1 MRPRARRRRKLH
13 LPAVP
18 RDHRCVILAVD
29 PSQRSSG
36 YALLLDGKPIE
47 WGAVP
52 ATDFTRVQAVVER
65 AVRLGAR
72 TKRHVVL
79 VAEEWGRGGR
89 LGSVGT
95 SSGLGAAWG
104 AWKGMALAARV
115 EGHRIVPG
123 RILRVHA
130 SRWRSRFALS
140 SRLGTEALK
149 RAAVRLARARLGVA
163 LGDADHDVAEA
174 LLIGLWAARAGEVGA
189 ALPRRPPR

>member
-1 MRPRARRRRKLH
+1 MRPRARHRRKLH
-13 LPAVP
+13 LPAAP

-29 PSQRSSG
+29 PSQASSG
-36 YALLLDGKPIE
+36 YAILIDGRPIE

-52 ATDFTRVQAVVER
+52 ATDFVRVAAVVAR

-72 TKRHVVL
+72 TRRHVVL

-89 LGSVGT
+89 LSSART
-95 SSGLGAAWG
+95 SGGLGAACG

-140 SRLGTEALK
+140 SRLGTEGLK

-163 LGDADHDVAEA
+163 LRDDQHDAAEA